1 MLHVTNGDH
10 ALALLRRA
18 GMQGD
23 ILPWRDVLHEGPVRA
38 GLTLEE
44 LSRERAAFIAEA
56 GWGRDRVV
64 EETFHERDARI
75 RDAHRDDEVVLWFE
89 HDLYD
94 QLQLVQV
101 LDLLADGLPGR
112 LTLVCEAEYLG
123 PMAPSRAADLFVL
136 RKEVCAAQLD
146 AARRAWRAFTS
157 EDPRTIPTEI
167 PELRFLG
174 AALRRLL
181 EEYPWTSDGLSRL
194 ERAIFAALAKQ
205 PLAFTELFREVREQ
219 PAFLGDAVLLW
230 HLERLRDEGA
240 LRLENKSWA
249 STGSQPGRSRVR
261 WLGGVQVLPQV
272 RWRYDPVLGRIVE

>member
-1 MLHVTNGDH
+1 LLHVTNGDH
-10 ALALLRRA
+10 ALAMLRRA
-18 GMQGD
+18 GMRGEL
-23 ILPWRDVLHEGPVRA
+23 LPWRDLLHEGPVRA

-56 GWGRDRVV
+56 GWGSYSEVLADFNARDQ
-64 EETFHERDARI
+64 RI
-75 RDAHRDDEVVLWFE
+75 AAASGEDEVVLWFE

-94 QLQLVQV
+94 QLQLIQV
-101 LDLLADGLPGR
+101 LDLLADRLPRR

-123 PMAPSRAADLFVL
+123 PMAPSRAASLFAM
-136 RKEVCAAQLD
+136 RKEVTRAQID

-157 EDPRTIPTEI
+157 PDPSGISTDV

-194 ERAIFAALAKQ
+194 ERAILASLESG
-205 PLAFTELFREVREQ
+205 PRPFDEIFRAVREE
-219 PAFLGDAVLLW
+219 PAFLGDTVLRW
-230 HLERLRDEGA
+230 HLQRLQDEGA
-240 LRLENKSWA
+240 VRFHGDAYECRNA
-249 STGSQPGRSRVR
+249 PRRSRER

-272 RWRYDPVLGRIVE
+272 RWRYDAALGRIVE